1 MQCLVIRCMPAEL
14 LMLLMLC
21 GGNGP
26 FKTDIF
32 VQVVDLR
39 L

>member
-1 MQCLVIRCMPAEL
+1 MQCLVTRCMPAEL
-14 LMLLMLC
+14 LILC
-21 GGNGP
+21 GWNGP